1 MKRIRTIFVVSGF
14 AVVMLLVATI
24 ACLPKTTPSTVT
36 TLDGKV
42 RNARELTSL
51 IYELT
56 SQLTGTIETAAGRIQ
71 YEADSPEV
79 QRAALIF
86 KSEAVSALQHASFRN
101 DPVLAVAD
109 VWLLTVQLQD
119 WVASGEGRIAFGDQQ
134 QIMID
139 TTRRMELL
147 MHEFLDVKNSTA
159 NAEAVQRVR
168 DFAADNPIEGTIA
181 TRTTAVGP
189 LAERLRKTKMGAF
202 ANVSGMA
209 ESLDDLSDRLA
220 IYAESL
226 PRQARWQAELAVFD
240 LGLTEPRVL
249 GALED
254 LNRLGTV
261 SEQATELIDGLPSM
275 IDERLDEVAPAV
287 ESAIASID
295 LYPLRSEVD
304 AMISGHLDVA
314 LAAVTRERI
323 AALEAVSRER
333 EIVLADVERMFGDV
347 MDRSFER
354 VEAQIDA
361 RMPHLIVVGLAVMV
375 GPFVLGLVSGVL
387 LRRRSPL

>member
-1 MKRIRTIFVVSGF
+1 MNRIRTISVVAGI
-14 AVVMLLVATI
+14 AAVMLSVATI
-24 ACLPKTTPSTVT
+24 ACLPKSKPSTVT
-36 TLDGKV
+36 TLDGES
-42 RNARELTSL
+42 RNVRELTSL
-51 IYELT
+51 IYEVT
-56 SQLTGTIETAAGRIQ
+56 SQLTGTVETAAGRIQ

-86 KSEAVSALQHASFRN
+86 KSEVVPALQHASFRN
-101 DPVLAVAD
+101 DPIIAVAD

-119 WVASGEGRIAFGDQQ
+119 WVANGGGRTAFGDKQ

-139 TTRRMELL
+139 ATRRMDLQ
-147 MHEFLDVKNSTA
+147 MHEFLDLRDSAA
-159 NAEAVQRVR
+159 NTEAVQRIR

-181 TRTTAVGP
+181 MRTTAVGP

-249 GALED
+249 EALED

-261 SEQATELIDGLPSM
+261 SGRATGLIDDLPSM

-287 ESAIASID
+287 ESSIASID
-295 LYPLRSEVD
+295 LDPLRAEVD
-304 AMISGHLDVA
+304 AMVSDHLDVA

-323 AALEAVSRER
+323 AALETVSRER

>member
-1 MKRIRTIFVVSGF
+1 MKRICTISVLSGL

-24 ACLPKTTPSTVT
+24 ACLPKTKPSTVT
-36 TLDGKV
+36 TMDGEV

-56 SQLTGTIETAAGRIQ
+56 SQLTGTVETAAGQVQ
-71 YEADSPEV
+71 YEAESPAV

-86 KSEAVSALQHASFRN
+86 KAEAVPALQHASFRT
-101 DPVLAVAD
+101 DPILATAD
-109 VWLLTVQLQD
+109 VWLLTVQLQE
-119 WVASGEGRIAFGDQQ
+119 WVTSGPGRTSFGDKQ

-139 TTRRMELL
+139 ATQRMEVQI
-147 MHEFLDVKNSTA
+147 HDFLDLKSTES
-159 NAEAVQRVR
+159 NTEGVQAILE
-168 DFAADNPIEGTIA
+168 FAADHPIEGTIA
-181 TRTTAVGP
+181 TRTSAVGP

-202 ANVSGMA
+202 ASVSGMA

-240 LGLTEPRVL
+240 LGFTEQTVL
-249 GALED
+249 EALED
-254 LNRLGTV
+254 LNRLGSV
-261 SEQATELIDGLPSM
+261 SDRATELIDDLPSM
-275 IDERLDEVAPAV
+275 IDERIDEVAPAV
-287 ESAIASID
+287 ESALASID
-295 LYPLRSEVD
+295 LDPLRAEVD
-304 AMISGHLDVA
+304 AMIAGHLDVA

-333 EIVLADVERMFGDV
+333 EIVLTDVERMFGDV

-375 GPFVLGLVSGVL
+375 GPFVLGLVSGAL
-387 LRRRSPL
+387 LRRRPLP